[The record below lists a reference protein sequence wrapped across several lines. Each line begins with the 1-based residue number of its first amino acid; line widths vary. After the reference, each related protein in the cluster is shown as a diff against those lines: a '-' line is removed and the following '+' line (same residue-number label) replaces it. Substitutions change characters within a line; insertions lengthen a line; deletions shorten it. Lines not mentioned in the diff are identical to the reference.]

1 MPKFL
6 IVLFLVAALGLPIA
20 TFAQPADGPKAIVE
34 RGVSA
39 YLKGDAAAAMREWV
53 KGSFMESNPQ
63 AMSQANSLRQIEDFY
78 GKPQGFDLV
87 KESAITPRAKTVYF
101 ALNFERGPAF
111 ARLNAYR
118 KDDGTWITTS
128 LFFNTEASQVFPSSL
143 LGD

>member
-1 MPKFL
+1 MHKFL
-6 IVLFLVAALGLPIA
+6 TNLVLIVALGLPAA
-20 TFAQPADGPKAIVE
+20 TVAQTADGPKAIVE
-34 RGVSA
+34 A

-78 GKPQGFDLV
+78 GKPQGYDLV
-87 KESAITPRAKTVYF
+87 KEATITPRAKTVYF
-101 ALNFERGPAF
+101 TLNFERGIAF

-128 LFFNTEASQVFPSSL
+128 LFFHTEAPQVFPSSL
-143 LGD
+143 LGE